1 MDGGEV
7 CEIGERGG
15 GEEAE
20 GGRRKAEGGC
30 EDEGSCKASQEEKEI
45 KRKGMIYMAN
55 PNGDIMLTSNSYPV
69 KGFLLYNYSK
79 TRSFVTKRGTEMADQ
94 LPEKWKQNIPDIYF
108 DRLQVTTSVLGV
120 NLVLGLSDAVVSI
133 PRDASGK
140 VAMGGIDV
148 AVIRTSP
155 THAKL
160 VAMLIKKQLKQY
172 EENTKTKIQIP
183 EDVYKEL
190 GLDS

>member
-1 MDGGEV
+1 
-7 CEIGERGG
+7 
-15 GEEAE
+15 
-20 GGRRKAEGGC
+20 
-30 EDEGSCKASQEEKEI
+30 
-45 KRKGMIYMAN
+45 
-55 PNGDIMLTSNSYPV
+55 
-69 KGFLLYNYSK
+69 
-79 TRSFVTKRGTEMADQ
+79 MADQ

-190 GLDS
+190 GLDSSDW

>member
-1 MDGGEV
+1 
-7 CEIGERGG
+7 
-15 GEEAE
+15 
-20 GGRRKAEGGC
+20 
-30 EDEGSCKASQEEKEI
+30 
-45 KRKGMIYMAN
+45 MAN

-190 GLDS
+190 GLDSSDW